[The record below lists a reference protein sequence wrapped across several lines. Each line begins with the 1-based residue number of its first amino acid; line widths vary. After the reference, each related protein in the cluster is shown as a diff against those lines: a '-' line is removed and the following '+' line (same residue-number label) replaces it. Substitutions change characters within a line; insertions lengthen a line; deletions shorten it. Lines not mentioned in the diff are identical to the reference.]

1 MNNQDNEKVFQ
12 KNQINWFPGHMKKT
26 RDGIKEKLKYID
38 VVYEV
43 IDSRMPLSSKIK
55 DIDDII
61 KDKKKIIIATKY
73 DLCDKNETDKILDK
87 YESEGYYIY
96 KCDLLKD
103 KLDNLLKLTNN
114 IMKDEFDSMTR
125 KGLKARK
132 PRVLVLGVPNCG
144 KSTLINKLAGSKKAG
159 TGNTPGFTKNISWI
173 RLNKIDLMDTP
184 GVLWPKLEDQEGA
197 KTLAAFGSIKLEIL
211 NAFDISNFILKKMY
225 ELYPESLKERYGI
238 ESLSEDL
245 IEEYDIIAGRR
256 GALLKG
262 GIADY
267 NKVSL
272 IIIRDLQNSYL
283 GKVTFDRL

>member
-1 MNNQDNEKVFQ
+1 MNNEN
-12 KNQINWFPGHMKKT
+12 KNNINWFPGHMKKT

-73 DLCDKNETDKILDK
+73 DLCDKNETDKILNK
-87 YESEGYYIY
+87 YENEGYYIY

>member
-1 MNNQDNEKVFQ
+1 MNENKTS
-12 KNQINWFPGHMKKT
+12 INWFPGHMKKT

>member
-1 MNNQDNEKVFQ
+1 MDNKT
-12 KNQINWFPGHMKKT
+12 NINWFPGHMKKT

-262 GIADY
+262 GVADY
-267 NKVSL
+267 NKVCL
-272 IIIRDLQNSYL
+272 IIIRDLQNGYL
-283 GKVTFDRL
+283 GPVTFDRNE

>member
-1 MNNQDNEKVFQ
+1 MENNKTN
-12 KNQINWFPGHMKKT
+12 INWFPGHMKKT

>member
-1 MNNQDNEKVFQ
+1 MNENKTN
-12 KNQINWFPGHMKKT
+12 INWFPGHMKKT

>member
-1 MNNQDNEKVFQ
+1 MNNEN
-12 KNQINWFPGHMKKT
+12 KNNINWFPGHMKKT

>member
-1 MNNQDNEKVFQ
+1 MNEKT
-12 KNQINWFPGHMKKT
+12 NINWFPGHMKKT

>member
-1 MNNQDNEKVFQ
+1 MNNEN
-12 KNQINWFPGHMKKT
+12 KNNINWFPGHMKKT

-238 ESLSEDL
+238 ESLSEEL